1 MMDVIKVDRSFVSA
15 DALAEVMDDAY
26 EFGVTDC
33 RLFSKMLR
41 TQDNDHYLV
50 RGGDGRKYVAR
61 VYQEG
66 SHLERRESDYRFELD
81 WLLFLHRQGQPISY
95 PIARK
100 DGGYLGHLNAPEGKR
115 YYALFSFAEGKGMS
129 LKNEEHLYQ
138 VGVAMARIHKISND
152 YQARYERHPMDL
164 AFLLDKP
171 VERIQQFWSTD
182 PDRANDLELILTSA
196 AEARIE
202 LEDLF
207 ANEVSAPDSW
217 GPIGGDFHHSS
228 IYFNDNQPTFF
239 NFDLCG
245 YGWRAYD
252 IAAFL
257 LNTNLVH
264 RSTEQ
269 TEAFFAG
276 YYSERQLNENEHAAI
291 SPFLTVRRVWLTGVF
306 AVQHGLAGHTFIAA
320 A

>member
-1 MMDVIKVDRSFVSA
+1 MDTIKVDRSFVSA
-15 DALAEVMDDAY
+15 AALAEVVAGAY
-26 EFGVTDC
+26 EFDVTDC

-50 RGGDGRKYVAR
+50 RGENGRKYVIR
-61 VYQEG
+61 VYQEVA
-66 SHLERRESDYRFELD
+66 HLERRESDYQFELD
-81 WLLFLHRQGQPISY
+81 WLLFLHEQGQPVSY

-100 DGGYLGHLNAPEGKR
+100 DGSYLGHINAPEGKR
-115 YYALFSFAEGKGMS
+115 YYALFSFAEGDDMS
-129 LKNEEHLYQ
+129 LDNEEHLYQ
-138 VGVAMARIHKISND
+138 MGAAIARIHKVSNA
-152 YQARYERHPMDL
+152 YQPRYERHEMNL
-164 AFLLDKP
+164 TFLLDKP
-171 VERIQQFWSTD
+171 LDRIQEFWGND
-182 PDRANDLELILTSA
+182 PDRADDLDLIIAAA
-196 AEARIE
+196 AEARSE
-202 LEDLF
+202 LEELF
-207 ANEVSAPDSW
+207 ANEVSAADSW
-217 GPIGGDFHHSS
+217 GPIGGDFHHNSTH
-228 IYFNDNQPTFF
+228 FNAKGEMAFF

-252 IAAFL
+252 IATFL
-257 LNTNLVH
+257 LNSGLMH

>member
-1 MMDVIKVDRSFVSA
+1 MDTIKVDRSFVSA
-15 DALAEVMDDAY
+15 DALAEVVDEAY
-26 EFGVTDC
+26 AFGVADC

-50 RGGDGRKYVAR
+50 RTENGRKYVAR

-66 SHLERRESDYRFELD
+66 SHLERRESDYQFELD
-81 WLLFLHRQGQPISY
+81 WLLFLHEQGQSVSY

-100 DGGYLGHLNAPEGKR
+100 DGGYLGHINAPEGKR
-115 YYALFSFAEGKGMS
+115 YYVLFSFADGDDMS
-129 LKNEEHLYQ
+129 LDNEDHLYQ
-138 VGVAMARIHKISND
+138 MGAAMARIHKISNT
-152 YQARYERHPMDL
+152 YQPRYERHEMNL
-164 AFLLDKP
+164 EFLLDKP
-171 VERIQQFWSTD
+171 LERIQEFWGND
-182 PDRANDLELILTSA
+182 PDRTDDLDLILAAA
-196 AEARIE
+196 AESRSE
-202 LEDLF
+202 LEGLL
-207 ANEVSAPDSW
+207 ANEVSADDSW
-217 GPIGGDFHHSS
+217 GPIGGDFHHNSTR
-228 IYFNDNQPTFF
+228 FDAEGQMAFF

-257 LNTNLVH
+257 LNTQLMH
-264 RSTEQ
+264 RSTDL

>member
-1 MMDVIKVDRSFVSA
+1 MDIIKVDRSFVAA
-15 DALAEVMDDAY
+15 DALAEVVDEAY
-26 EFGVTDC
+26 AFGVTDC

-50 RGGDGRKYVAR
+50 RGGNGRKYVAR

-66 SHLERRESDYRFELD
+66 SHLERRESDYQFELD
-81 WLLFLHRQGQPISY
+81 WLLFLHDQGQPVSH

-100 DGGYLGHLNAPEGKR
+100 DGGYLGHINAPEGKR
-115 YYALFSFAEGKGMS
+115 YYALFSYAEGEGMS
-129 LKNEEHLYQ
+129 LENEEHLYR
-138 VGVAMARIHKISND
+138 VGAAMARIHNVSNN
-152 YQARYERHPMDL
+152 YPSRYERHSMDL
-164 AFLLDKP
+164 EFLLDRP
-171 VERIQQFWSTD
+171 VERIQQFWGSD
-182 PDRANDLELILTSA
+182 PDRTDDLELLLTAA

-207 ANEVSAPDSW
+207 DNELHAPDSW

-228 IYFNDNQPTFF
+228 IYFNKNGPVFF

-257 LNTNLVH
+257 LNTNLMH

-276 YYSERQLNENEHAAI
+276 YYSQRQLNENEHAAI

-320 A
+320 V